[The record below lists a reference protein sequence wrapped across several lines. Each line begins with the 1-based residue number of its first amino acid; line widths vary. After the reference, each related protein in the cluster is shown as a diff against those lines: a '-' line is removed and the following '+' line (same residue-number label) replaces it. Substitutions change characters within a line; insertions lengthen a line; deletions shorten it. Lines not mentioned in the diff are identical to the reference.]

1 MSNDTTGRQA
11 NLVRL
16 FTSHG
21 CIYIDTIQLSSGR
34 KLLTIYTSRGNRLND
49 VGATQEIRE
58 RASYGVHRDNLY
70 ASQELADAASDANWR
85 DLYGDKAMTTKQL
98 REQCAM

>member
-1 MSNDTTGRQA
+1 MSNGTAIRQA
-11 NLVRL
+11 NLVKL

-21 CIYIDTIQLSSGR
+21 GMYIDTNQLSSER
-34 KLLTIYTSRGNRLND
+34 KLLTIYTSRGNRLKD

-70 ASQELADAASDANWR
+70 ASQELADAASDAIWR
-85 DLYGDKAMTTKQL
+85 ELYGDEAMTTQQL
-98 REQCAM
+98 REKGC